1 MRKTFLQYCAAL
13 LVAPVLTLALIGTI
27 SITASA
33 AGGTA
38 RSGDSPTTSTPT
50 VASITAAIPALTL
63 TADETKDLPDATV
76 EVTMSD
82 NSKQTVTTGYT
93 VTMVTGGDSSVAT
106 VNPNTY
112 KVTGGKVS
120 STRTTSFTVTI
131 SYGGQTTTATCAV
144 TVEAAPTPD
153 VESITI
159 NPTGPLSRE
168 VGDAINIYANINPTG
183 SAQTSAI
190 KWEYDEDVLRI
201 STVNGSSRLTALKP
215 VEKTEVIAYLGDD
228 YEHATKES
236 SPLVVQIN
244 GFQLKSE
251 YSDKKIELTENE
263 QVKISDIIDYVG
275 ATTLAGLQ
283 IGTSDGYVASVRG
296 DTLIGQSVGTTK
308 LTIRVKNSTYSE
320 TLDVEVKPDEKSTI
334 TVKNPVKISD
344 TLSFADLISDF
355 RSQANGKLSYITG
368 LNMDTSQGTLYYRYR
383 SEAEPGIGVG
393 SENYYIDPTSGQRDI
408 RDITFVPKPTFNG
421 GQVTIRYTAI
431 AVGSGE
437 VQNYACRIYL
447 TVTQNSGSSGAVEGI
462 NLSTSYNTAVK
473 FSSAEFNKVCRNFT
487 GINLDYV
494 TFSQPPERQG
504 TLYTNY
510 SSTDNYGSL
519 VNLRTKY
526 SLKELD
532 SIWFVPAPGYT
543 GPVTVYYTAHI
554 TGPSGE
560 SYTGQVI
567 INVGKESGSSIG
579 GLHYETAQGGTIRFD
594 DTDFNDYCRDL
605 LDNYQTV
612 SFIRFDSLPAASE
625 GVLYYDY
632 TSTTSTGT
640 LAALDTSYYYGTRTP
655 RIDRLVFAAAEG
667 YTGTVRIPFT
677 GYTTDGTRF
686 TGNVEINVRAGTGA
700 GTGEIRYTCAAGRS
714 VSFVASD
721 FNSLCREKTNSGLD
735 YIILQSL
742 PNSTDGT
749 LYHSSSRAN
758 TSTRYYRA
766 SGVARIGNLSF
777 RASTGFI
784 GAVDIPFVGYSV
796 NGDRFDGVVT
806 VESNSSGTSTN
817 WGNIRYVTDSKTA
830 AVFDRDDF
838 DDLSQWETDRDV
850 STVRFNIPSTSQG
863 SLYRGYRSSS
873 SQGTRITSSNTSISA
888 SDLDRVAFVP
898 ASGFTGTVYL
908 DFTATAAS
916 GGGTFTGTVEIE
928 VERTAADVTVRYST
942 RTAPVDF
949 VSSDFRR
956 SGYTLSSIRLTSL
969 PSTSAGYLYY
979 QYTSPTRYGRQANTS
994 TDYQTSGSNLISDLT
1009 FVPRAGY
1016 TDTVSIGYTG
1026 TNSNGSTFEG
1036 EVLITVS
1043 PSYNSSYFNDMSSY
1057 NNAQRAAV
1065 DFLRENGIT
1074 NGISSNQYGPEHSIT
1089 RGDFAVMVYQAFGL
1103 NGSGTSNA
1111 FYDVPSGVYYA
1122 QAVNTLYSLG
1132 IVSGIGNGAYAP
1144 QGTLS
1149 RQDAVCMVQRAMR
1162 ASGWNAGD
1170 GYAGVLSSYSDASS
1184 VSSYAQGAM
1193 ANAIQVG
1200 WLPTYSGR
1208 LDPKGALTRVDMA
1221 EMIHRVLTY

>member
-1 MRKTFLQYCAAL
+1 MRKTFLRCCAAL
-13 LVAPVLTLALIGTI
+13 LLAPVLTLALIGTI
-27 SITASA
+27 AFADDPDSSGGTTTPPDVTVSPSTFTVRENETVQLSVNVSGVSWRTSNSNVATVSNTGLVRGVKAGSVTITASA
-33 AGGTA
+33 NGKSGTA
-38 RSGDSPTTSTPT
+38 TG
-50 VASITAAIPALTL
+50 
-63 TADETKDLPDATV
+63 
-76 EVTMSD
+76 
-82 NSKQTVTTGYT
+82 QVTT
-93 VTMVTGGDSSVAT
+93 A
-106 VNPNTY
+106 PA
-112 KVTGGKVS
+112 
-120 STRTTSFTVTI
+120 ST
-131 SYGGQTTTATCAV
+131 
-144 TVEAAPTPD
+144 
-153 VESITI
+153 VESITT
-159 NPTGPLSRE
+159 NPTGPLSLE
-168 VGDAINIYANINPTG
+168 VGGATNIYAIITPTG
-183 SAQTSAI
+183 SAQASAI
-190 KWEYDEDVLRI
+190 KWHYDEDVLRV

-215 VEKTEVIAYLGDD
+215 VEETEVIAYLGDD

-236 SPLVVQIN
+236 SPLRVQIN
-244 GFQLKSE
+244 GFKLKPE

-275 ATTLAGLQ
+275 ATTLSGLQ
-283 IGTSDGYVASVRG
+283 IGTSDGYVASARG

-334 TVKNPVKISD
+334 TVKDPVKISD
-344 TLSFADLISDF
+344 TLSFSSLISDF
-355 RSQANGKLSYITG
+355 RAQANGKLSYITG

-393 SENYYIDPTSGQRDI
+393 AENYYIDPTSGQRDI

-431 AVGSGE
+431 AIGSGE

-447 TVTQNSGSSGAVEGI
+447 TVTQNGGSSGGVESI

-473 FSSAEFNKVCRNFT
+473 FSSTEFNKVCRNFK

-510 SSTDNYGSL
+510 SSAGNYGSL
-519 VNLRTKY
+519 VSLRAQY

-554 TGPSGE
+554 TGTSGE

-567 INVGKESGSSIG
+567 INVGRESGSSIG
-579 GLHYETAQGGTIRFD
+579 GLHYETAQGGIIRFD
-594 DTDFNDYCRDL
+594 DADFNEYCRDL

-612 SFIRFDSLPAASE
+612 SFIRFDALPTASE
-625 GVLYYDY
+625 GALYYDY
-632 TSTTSTGT
+632 TSSSSTGT
-640 LAALDTSYYYGTRTP
+640 PASLDTSYYYGTRAP
-655 RIDRLVFAAAEG
+655 RVDRLVFVAAEG
-667 YTGTVRIPFT
+667 YVGTIRVPFT

-686 TGNVEINVRAGTGA
+686 TGNVEINVRAGTGS

-714 VSFVASD
+714 VSFAASD

-742 PNSTDGT
+742 PNSIDGT
-749 LYHSSSRAN
+749 LYHNSSRAN
-758 TSTRYYRA
+758 TSTRYYRG
-766 SGVARIGNLSF
+766 SGVSRIGNLSF
-777 RASTGFI
+777 RASSGFI

-806 VESNSSGTSTN
+806 VESSSSGTGTN

-838 DDLSQWETDRDV
+838 DDLSQWETDRNV
-850 STVRFNIPSTSQG
+850 STVRFDIPSTSQG
-863 SLYRGYRSSS
+863 SLYRNYRSSS
-873 SQGTRITSSNTSISA
+873 NQGTRISSGNTSISA
-888 SDLDRVAFVP
+888 SDLDRVAFLP

-928 VERTAADVTVRYST
+928 VERAAADVTVRYST

-949 VSSDFRR
+949 VSGDFRR
-956 SGYTLSSIRLTSL
+956 NGYTLSSIRLTSL

-994 TDYQTSGSNLISDLT
+994 TDYRTSGSNLISDLT

-1016 TDTVSIGYTG
+1016 TGTVSIGYTG
-1026 TNSNGSTFEG
+1026 SNSNGSTFEG

-1043 PSYNSSYFNDMSSY
+1043 PSYNSSYFNDMSGY

-1074 NGISSNQYGPEHSIT
+1074 NGVSSNQYGPEHSIT

-1103 NGSGTSNA
+1103 SGGGASNA

-1170 GYAGVLSSYSDASS
+1170 GYAGVLSSYSDAGS